1 MVNGEYNHT
10 SGLSYMLKRA
20 PPSTSIWKVKSAQCA
35 KASSFIEDRSIRE
48 SMINQVDFMLKD
60 VPVAS
65 QQVTEV
71 SNSRKRPRENQEI
84 SEECF
89 QQNVASLDPIITDN
103 SNGNIDWYNNMIG
116 FWYLVI
122 QQINEEM

>member
-1 MVNGEYNHT
+1 
-10 SGLSYMLKRA
+10 
-20 PPSTSIWKVKSAQCA
+20 
-35 KASSFIEDRSIRE
+35 
-48 SMINQVDFMLKD
+48 MINQVDFMSKD

-71 SNSRKRPRENQEI
+71 SNTRKRPRENQEI

-103 SNGNIDWYNNMIG
+103 SNGNID
-116 FWYLVI
+116 
-122 QQINEEM
+122 